1 MCVCDDLAKRKDGFI
16 LIRKSLIATVIRSTA
31 IKTKYVMD
39 LQLKINENTVLHYI
53 EDSQNHYDND
63 GNNIIDC
70 YQLSFSFYDCHYYV
84 GVSRKDIEQDE
95 SFLIALDGDSKLFDS
110 FEEMWQNEIWG
121 LIKEKCNEYDKWN
134 AEFMQ

>member
-1 MCVCDDLAKRKDGFI
+1 
-16 LIRKSLIATVIRSTA
+16 
-31 IKTKYVMD
+31 MD

-53 EDSQNHYDND
+53 EDSQNHYDD
-63 GNNIIDC
+63 KGNNIIDC

-110 FEEMWQNEIWG
+110 FEEMCQNEIWE